1 MKEVIA
7 IIRPNKISHTKEVL
21 ESVGFPSMTAE
32 SVLGRGKQKGLG
44 KEVSF
49 ALSPE
54 MENVVGDMSYIP
66 KRMITLVVEDKD
78 ALLVAGII
86 MKTNHTGAIGDG
98 RIFVCPVE
106 DCVRVRTGERGVDA
120 IR

>member
-1 MKEVIA
+1 MKEIIA
-7 IIRPNKISHTKEVL
+7 IIRPNRISATKEVL
-21 ESVGFPSMTAE
+21 ESVGFPSITAAN
-32 SVLGRGKQKGLG
+32 VLGRGKQKGLG
-44 KEVSF
+44 SEVSF

-54 MENVVGDMSYIP
+54 MEKQAGAMDYIP

-78 ALLVAGII
+78 ALLVSGII
-86 MKTNHTGAIGDG
+86 MKTNQTGEIGDG

-106 DCVRVRTGERGVDA
+106 DCIRISTGEEGVDA